1 MTVLT
6 FLCSIVGCIFVCFL
20 KMCFNSRQDIV
31 KQSWCKEKAVSGWGR
46 ETTCVASWGLS
57 QAICNDANILM
68 LGKKYVRPEAIEV
81 ALPKLPELSSSKLG
95 GSSQL
100 DIDLTY
106 TGSEVDSK
114 SLNTEV
120 FIWDWFFEDIYMTRH
135 RSSLCGA
142 ASGASSD

>member
-1 MTVLT
+1 MENSKSFPFAIVFRTVLT

-20 KMCFNSRQDIV
+20 KMCFNSRRDIV
-31 KQSWCKEKAVSGWGR
+31 KKSWCKEKAVSGWGR

-57 QAICNDANILM
+57 QAICNDPNIL
-68 LGKKYVRPEAIEV
+68 P
-81 ALPKLPELSSSKLG
+81 PKLPELSSSKLV

-100 DIDLTY
+100 DIDLTC